1 MGSNPAEGR
10 TKIQKMSAKNITF
23 NIVALN
29 VQTCIQQY
37 LIEPSILWDPVGVG
51 TLYGYY
57 LFETIIYI
65 QNKVPLPDVY
75 FGYPV

>member
-1 MGSNPAEGR
+1 
-10 TKIQKMSAKNITF
+10 
-23 NIVALN
+23 LN

-37 LIEPSILWDPVGVG
+37 LIESSILWDPVGVD

-65 QNKVPLPDVY
+65 QNKVPLPHVY